1 MTPRKTKKK
10 DPSAKTPA
18 TQYEPTPQEIA
29 AIKGYAER
37 DMAKPSTRIKVSNE
51 GAVPQLSV
59 DHPDPTLG
67 GILLSEAL
75 GTADSDFVAGL
86 LDQISNAATKGR
98 APEEDKINFMFA
110 VIKSIEPRDELEA
123 MLAAQMAATHMAFMT
138 FARRLNHVETIQQ
151 QDSAERAFTKLS
163 RTFVAQLEALKRYRT
178 GGQQRMTVEHVTV
191 NEGGQAIVGNVTKGG
206 GGDGREN

>member
-1 MTPRKTKKK
+1 MASRKTKKK

-37 DMAKPSTRIKVSNE
+37 DKAKPSTRIKVSNE

-98 APEEDKINFMFA
+98 APEEDKINFMFETRRA
-110 VIKSIEPRDELEA
+110 HCVPKREWRPVPYRRRNRGSEPC
-123 MLAAQMAATHMAFMT
+123 
-138 FARRLNHVETIQQ
+138 
-151 QDSAERAFTKLS
+151 
-163 RTFVAQLEALKRYRT
+163 VAQILYRL
-178 GGQQRMTVEHVTV
+178 RF
-191 NEGGQAIVGNVTKGG
+191 
-206 GGDGREN
+206 